1 MGPRRGSK
9 EIPLQTAG
17 WPTVIM
23 ENQRAAGVA
32 GIQIGE
38 GSIADLDN
46 PFACHLPFT
55 DGEYPS

>member
-1 MGPRRGSK
+1 
-9 EIPLQTAG
+9 
-17 WPTVIM
+17 M